1 MVIVVFTIKLRPELA
16 VDEYEQAGARMVE
29 LVSGMPGFLGM
40 EYASSDG
47 TELIVAR
54 FESHEALAAW
64 REHPE
69 HRATQKRGR
78 EEFFAHYRI
87 EVCDEVRSY
96 EFDMGDLPSEVTAT

>member
-1 MVIVVFTIKLRPELA
+1 MVIVVFTIKLRPDLDVE
-16 VDEYEQAGARMVE
+16 EYQKAGARMVE
-29 LVSGMPGFLGM
+29 LVSAMPGFLGM

-64 REHPE
+64 REHPD

-78 EEFFAHYRI
+78 DEFFARYRI

-96 EFDMGDLPSEVTAT
+96 EFDLGDLPSTVAAT